1 MKNEE
6 LISKSKL
13 LTQLRQWQQEND
25 EQRAAYGE
33 TLYDQ
38 GYSDAVD
45 FFVTLVE
52 TEMPVWAAERRQ

>member
-1 MKNEE
+1 MMVEE
-6 LISKSKL
+6 FISKNKL
-13 LTQLRQWQQEND
+13 LAQLRQWQQENE
-25 EQRAAYGE
+25 EQKRVYGE